1 MKYEIRIFKK
11 KTIKA
16 QYKMLQV
23 KIRIWNKILNNSVKM
38 SKQFTHEKKNNEKHT
53 FVKTRFIKSNF
64 QKQMYKWKYF
74 CQNNI
79 TKMQ

>member
-38 SKQFTHEKKNNEKHT
+38 SKQFTHEKKIMKNT
-53 FVKTRFIKSNF
+53 LLW
-64 QKQMYKWKYF
+64 KQDS
-74 CQNNI
+74 
-79 TKMQ
+79 